1 MTVGPQSVRH
11 KLILPVEFVLQDVY
25 RELGPLTLC
34 GVLHVAYQTP
44 ESTAGDFMVCVLF
57 NFYLILAKGIDDF
70 RRLEA
75 VACIYVDDVRMDTVQ
90 NGRGKV
96 KSVIFLCIS

>member
-1 MTVGPQSVRH
+1 
-11 KLILPVEFVLQDVY
+11 
-25 RELGPLTLC
+25 
-34 GVLHVAYQTP
+34 
-44 ESTAGDFMVCVLF
+44 MVCVLF
-57 NFYLILAKGIDDF
+57 NFYLVLAKGVDDF

-96 KSVIFLCIS
+96 KSVAVLCIC

>member
-1 MTVGPQSVRH
+1 M
-11 KLILPVEFVLQDVY
+11 LPIQFVLQDIY
-25 RELGPLTLC
+25 KELGPLTLC

-44 ESTAGDFMVCVLF
+44 EFTTGDFMVCILF
-57 NFYLILAKGIDDF
+57 NCYFILAKGVDDF

-75 VACIYVDDVRMDTVQ
+75 VACIYVDDVRMDTIQ

-96 KSVIFLCIS
+96 KSGMSLSLD